1 MCTKNLWY
9 RFRYPILPPY
19 QWIDH
24 TWQSPQPLQY
34 FTSSLTTQ
42 ARLNLARVA
51 NSRHSSRLSG
61 KKVVMESPL
70 KSCFDASTKIFR
82 GFRTMQTHFQWWF
95 SAKTPLA
102 RARIAIFPCFTQL
115 CHFESKPPSMH
126 NETRIWRQ
134 PWPENVALPDAPLSD
149 NLHARQTYCQKHLG
163 FYTVCCVFN
172 EHTMLFNAINIS
184 LFLDKDLVWT
194 PPFLYIYIYT

>member
-1 MCTKNLWY
+1 
-9 RFRYPILPPY
+9 
-19 QWIDH
+19 
-24 TWQSPQPLQY
+24 
-34 FTSSLTTQ
+34 
-42 ARLNLARVA
+42 
-51 NSRHSSRLSG
+51 
-61 KKVVMESPL
+61 MESPL

-134 PWPENVALPDAPLSD
+134 PWPENVTLPDAPLSD

-194 PPFLYIYIYT
+194 PPFLYVYIYIHIIFHIILSNYPKVVQNRWPGWQIMLDSDWFSMDTPQTILSVWLM